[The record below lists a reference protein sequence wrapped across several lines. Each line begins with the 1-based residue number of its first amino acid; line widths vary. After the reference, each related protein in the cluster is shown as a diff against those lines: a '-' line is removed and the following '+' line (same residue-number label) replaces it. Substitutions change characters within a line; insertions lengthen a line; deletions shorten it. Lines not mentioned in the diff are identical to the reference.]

1 MFSSDAKL
9 FVKRRVQFHF
19 SHAENVSSKL
29 PKWTLFHLHLHLF
42 NYSSTRYTS
51 RRICFVSCLY
61 ISTYLKMFLVRF
73 INRLAASHAV
83 LPWFGCFFFPPVG
96 ALIRNVWLA
105 LKSAEVRSTL
115 AKSLTADTTTWLSI
129 CCQKIGTLIAVNGS
143 SKSLPYDLCR
153 HLEKCCLE
161 FLGEWFFVHKFW
173 VCKEICPVWLQGP
186 EARLD
191 SCGVPL

>member
-9 FVKRRVQFHF
+9 FVKRRLQFHF

-29 PKWTLFHLHLHLF
+29 PKWTLFLLHLHLF

-83 LPWFGCFFFPPVG
+83 LPWFGCFFFSSCWCCDPKC
-96 ALIRNVWLA
+96 LA
-105 LKSAEVRSTL
+105 GVEVCRGEKYSR
-115 AKSLTADTTTWLSI
+115 
-129 CCQKIGTLIAVNGS
+129 QKLDRRYHHLAVNLL
-143 SKSLPYDLCR
+143 SKNRHANRRQWKLKIPPLWPLSTFGKMLP
-153 HLEKCCLE
+153 
-161 FLGEWFFVHKFW
+161 W
-173 VCKEICPVWLQGP
+173 VSWRVVFCT
-186 EARLD
+186 
-191 SCGVPL
+191 

>member
-1 MFSSDAKL
+1 MKMFSSDAKL
-9 FVKRRVQFHF
+9 FVKRRLQFHF

-83 LPWFGCFFFPPVG
+83 LPWFGCCFFPRVG

-115 AKSLTADTTTWLSI
+115 AKSLTADITTWLSI
-129 CCQKIGTLIAVNGS
+129 CCQKIGTLIACQW
-143 SKSLPYDLCR
+143 KLKIP
-153 HLEKCCLE
+153 
-161 FLGEWFFVHKFW
+161 
-173 VCKEICPVWLQGP
+173 
-186 EARLD
+186 
-191 SCGVPL
+191 PL

>member
-9 FVKRRVQFHF
+9 FVKRRLQFHF

-83 LPWFGCFFFPPVG
+83 LPWFGCFFFSSCWCCDPKC
-96 ALIRNVWLA
+96 LA
-105 LKSAEVRSTL
+105 GVEVCRGEKYSR
-115 AKSLTADTTTWLSI
+115 
-129 CCQKIGTLIAVNGS
+129 QKLDRRYHHLAVNLL
-143 SKSLPYDLCR
+143 SKNRHANRRQWKLKIPPLWPLSTFGKMLP
-153 HLEKCCLE
+153 
-161 FLGEWFFVHKFW
+161 W
-173 VCKEICPVWLQGP
+173 VSWRVVFCT
-186 EARLD
+186 
-191 SCGVPL
+191 